1 MQPMLNYLDAE
12 AILMDR
18 LARQA
23 PNAHQKVIN
32 SIGSLLVLAQA
43 TRLMQQRSVK
53 HLTKR
58 LAKRK

>member
-1 MQPMLNYLDAE
+1 MQHMLHILDAE

-23 PNAHQKVIN
+23 PNAPPKALN
-32 SIGSLLVLAQA
+32 LIGSLLVLAQA
-43 TRLMQQRSVK
+43 TRLVQQRSVK

-58 LAKRK
+58 RAQRK